1 MAKITSAATLT
12 RDMVTIETSTRDI
25 TLTKTGALSD
35 DGVSLLALYSYLKSV
50 WRITDFDIAANGA
63 SSGTTINLANTTNV
77 LPGMKIT
84 LSGGAGVLN
93 GDTFV
98 ESVATTSIVVN
109 TAPSTPLNGSE
120 TVTFINHLIEYP
132 FPLVAITPEQF
143 IFSFDWTMVDDTSRY
158 LIRDAG
164 WQEETSA
171 GVTNQQWT
179 GVITLGTIDTVTGV
193 TSTDASQDTT
203 FTVSSTTGI
212 TAGMEVRVLS
222 GGTGTIPADT
232 KVVSVDNLTTLTLSA
247 ATTATF
253 NGSEIILFGDRVYY
267 SFYDTVAE
275 TFSTPADFQFLGPVN
290 EPVKTLDVGTSL
302 DVTDNV
308 LFLYIRTEAKTHG
321 KSTSVD
327 IGIPEATDINFQ
339 VYRFPLSE
347 STDLNY
353 LNASSIPYASDQAIE
368 AADGANGKY
377 DAVVVSKTAAADG
390 AGNSTTLLLGDT
402 TGIFEG
408 SFVYGPGIPVNTQV
422 TVGGITANTS
432 VVLTKATTTTY
443 AGTEN
448 INFVNGP
455 HIAYLNA
462 DASSADIYSSTTD
475 LVGTPYNFGV
485 IINARDGSFGGTAG
499 SGSLSGSLSLFE
511 LYNWVQYKLRQSID
525 IDADGD
531 HTGTSGTQTGQL
543 SDQLVQFVGS
553 QLQSLKLDTD
563 LTAVYGPGN
572 LDRATTTD
580 GTGVALFNFD
590 SAEIGNIALRDNTW
604 SAGTSLRVFPTIASG
619 TITFNANLLEDTNS
633 SFTMFYTYTRQY
645 SVSDMS
651 WTQSAGSTGSLGS
664 TGGNIPTVTDGDYI
678 DVSGF
683 SDSNLNG
690 VYLVNSTTT
699 PTQEIVVTRIDDVT
713 LPASEGAQTGGTN
726 NFRFNPV
733 NSPDAVIV
741 TKANGT
747 DEIQAK
753 ITVGGTV
760 QTIANGGLLRNSDSK
775 FQWDYAYTSNT
786 QPDEAAGENRQG
798 DTDVPVTIRAVGTDK
813 AQWVSTPFTIGSGTG
828 QDFSITAPLE
838 RNYAP

>member
-63 SSGTTINLANTTNV
+63 SSGTTINLANTTDV

-84 LSGGAGVLN
+84 LSGGQGVLN

-98 ESVATTSIVVN
+98 VSVATSSIVVN

-143 IFSFDWTMVDDTSRY
+143 IFSFDWTMVNDTSRY

-164 WQEETSA
+164 WQEESSA
-171 GVTNQQWT
+171 GVTQQQWT
-179 GVITLGTIDTVTGV
+179 GVITLGTVDTVTGV
-193 TSTDASQDTT
+193 TSTDASLDTT

-222 GGTGTIPADT
+222 GGTGTIPANT
-232 KVVSVDNLTTLTLSA
+232 KVVSVDNATTLTLSA

-267 SFYDTVAE
+267 SFYDTVAK
-275 TFSTPADFQFLGPVN
+275 TFSTPTDFQFLGPVN
-290 EPVKTLDVGTSL
+290 EPVKTLDLGSL

-327 IGIPEATDINFQ
+327 IGIAEATDINFQ

-353 LNASSIPYASDQAIE
+353 LNASSNPYASDAAIQ
-368 AADGANGKY
+368 AADGANGKF
-377 DAVVVSKTAAADG
+377 DAVTVSLTAGVDAV
-390 AGNSTTLLLGDT
+390 GNSTTLLLGDT
-402 TGIFEG
+402 TGILEG

-432 VVLTKATTTTY
+432 VVLTKATTQTY

-462 DASSADIYSSTTD
+462 DASSADIYSNATD

-485 IINARDGSFGGTAG
+485 IINGRDGSFGGTSG
-499 SGSLSGSLSLFE
+499 SGSLAGSLSLYE
-511 LYNWVQYKLRQSID
+511 LYNWVQYKLRQSTD
-525 IDADGD
+525 IDVDGD

-543 SDQLVQFVGS
+543 SDQLLQFVGS

-563 LTAVYGPGN
+563 LTAAYGPGN

-619 TITFNANLLEDTNS
+619 TITFNANLLEDTNA

-645 SVSDMS
+645 SVADIEWNITS
-651 WTQSAGSTGSLGS
+651 GSTGTFTSAG
-664 TGGNIPTVTDGDYI
+664 TIPTVTDGDYI

-683 SDSNLNG
+683 ADANLNG

-699 PTQEIVVTRIDDVT
+699 PGQNISVTRIDDVP
-713 LPASEGAQTGGTN
+713 LPNGPDAQTGGSN

-753 ITVGGTV
+753 ITVAGVV
-760 QTIANGGLLRNSDSK
+760 QTIANGGLLRNADSK
-775 FQWDYAYTSNT
+775 FAWDYAYTSNT
-786 QPDEAAGENRQG
+786 QPNQAAGENREG

-838 RNYAP
+838 RNYAA